1 MTMLKRTQHPPEPF
15 IFMDLNS
22 VSLSS
27 DEKQFLGHRL
37 LAGVVL
43 FTRNYESPEQ
53 LAQLL
58 EEVRA
63 INPRLLFA
71 VDQEGGRVQRFKE
84 PFTSLPAM
92 RQLGDLYLLDEEK
105 GKKLAQD
112 CAWLVGSELAAFGIH
127 INFAPVLDIDLELN
141 QVIGDRAF
149 GKSGAVVTAMGG
161 AYLEGMHA
169 TQVLPV
175 AKHFP
180 GHGGV
185 SLDSHVDQPIDH
197 RSVEKLW
204 EGDMRPFRDLNRQIT
219 ALMVSHVIYS
229 SVSPMPAGYCQF
241 WINEVLRERMRS
253 NALVFS
259 DCLSMKA
266 AQIAGAP
273 DVRIRLAREA
283 GCNYVLLC
291 NSSENYWDIL
301 EKVEDEIVSHP
312 VMKTLKTFDSQIKA
326 PPSVSECLEQWRRL
340 QLSEK
345 YCAVRRALKK
355 LKDGHVST

>member
-1 MTMLKRTQHPPEPF
+1 MSKRTHYPPAPF
-15 IFMDLNS
+15 IFMDLRS
-22 VSLSS
+22 TTLAI
-27 DEKQFLGHRL
+27 DEKQFLEHRL
-37 LAGVVL
+37 LAGIVL
-43 FTRNYESPEQ
+43 FARNYESPEQ
-53 LAQLL
+53 LARLL

-63 INPRLLFA
+63 INPKLFFA

-84 PFTSLPAM
+84 PFTRLPAM
-92 RQLGDLYLLDEEK
+92 KQLGNMYLLDEET
-105 GKKLAQD
+105 GKQLARD
-112 CAWLVGSELAAFGIH
+112 CAWLVGSELAVFGIH

-149 GKSGAVVTAMGG
+149 GKNSSVVTAMGG
-161 AYLEGMHA
+161 AYLEGMHS

-185 SLDSHVDQPIDH
+185 NLDSHVDQPIDH
-197 RSVEKLW
+197 RSEEKLW
-204 EGDMRPFRDLNRQIT
+204 EGDMRPFRDLTALIT
-219 ALMVSHVIYS
+219 AVMISHVIYS
-229 SVSPMPAGYCQF
+229 EISPMPAGYCRY
-241 WINEVLRERMRS
+241 WIGEMLRVRMHS
-253 NALVFS
+253 DALVFS

-291 NSSENYWDIL
+291 NHPESYWDIL

-312 VMKTLKTFDSQIKA
+312 VMMPLKSFESQLI
-326 PPSVSECLEQWRRL
+326 PPSSASECMKQWEQL
-340 QLSEK
+340 QSSEK
-345 YCAVRRALKK
+345 YCTIRKALET
-355 LKDGHVST
+355 LKGGHAST